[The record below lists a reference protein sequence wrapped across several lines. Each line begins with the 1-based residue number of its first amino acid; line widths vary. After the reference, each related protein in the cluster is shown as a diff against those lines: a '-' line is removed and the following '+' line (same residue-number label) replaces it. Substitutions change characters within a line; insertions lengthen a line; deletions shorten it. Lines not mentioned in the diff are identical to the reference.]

1 MWQVP
6 LTVGEDLRVVP
17 EERHALGEW
26 ALTITR
32 SEVGG
37 GPNTTHCIPCFF
49 TVTKLTRPGGRVQV

>member
-26 ALTITR
+26 ALTVTR
-32 SEVGG
+32 SLYS
-37 GPNTTHCIPCFF
+37 TCFF
-49 TVTKLTRPGGRVQV
+49 TVTKFTRPGGRVQV

>member
-1 MWQVP
+1 M
-6 LTVGEDLRVVP
+6 GEDLRVVP

-37 GPNTTHCIPCFF
+37 GPNTTHCIPFFF
-49 TVTKLTRPGGRVQV
+49 TVTKLTRPGDRVQV

>member
-37 GPNTTHCIPCFF
+37 GPNTLYSLFF
-49 TVTKLTRPGGRVQV
+49 YRY

>member
-32 SEVGG
+32 EVGG

-49 TVTKLTRPGGRVQV
+49 TVTKITRPGGRVQV